1 MTLHP
6 ASWLLTWLF
15 MALALQWLPLPLL
28 LAVAAPILVLALWQ
42 ARPRFLLMLRRTRF
56 LLLSILILFAA
67 ATPGEPLPGW
77 AGTLGLSLQGSTLAL
92 AHSLRLS
99 LLLAL
104 LALLLEHLSLAEL
117 VGGLYVLLAPLGS
130 HPQRSRMALR
140 LLLVLDYVEQ
150 EQQKQRTTDGA
161 ARRRW
166 RDWLDPRPAD
176 IIHPTDPIPLP
187 LTPLHAVDRW
197 LMAGALLTTLLL
209 WLIYGTQ
216 VSA

>member
-28 LAVAAPILVLALWQ
+28 LAVAAPILALALWQ
-42 ARPRFLLMLRRTRF
+42 ARPRF

-117 VGGLYVLLAPLGS
+117 VGGLYVLLAPLGN

-161 ARRRW
+161 ARRNW

-187 LTPLHAVDRW
+187 LTPLRAADRW

>member
-28 LAVAAPILVLALWQ
+28 LAVAAPILALALWQ

-117 VGGLYVLLAPLGS
+117 VGGLYV
-130 HPQRSRMALR
+130 
-140 LLLVLDYVEQ
+140 
-150 EQQKQRTTDGA
+150 
-161 ARRRW
+161 
-166 RDWLDPRPAD
+166 
-176 IIHPTDPIPLP
+176 
-187 LTPLHAVDRW
+187 
-197 LMAGALLTTLLL
+197 
-209 WLIYGTQ
+209 
-216 VSA
+216 